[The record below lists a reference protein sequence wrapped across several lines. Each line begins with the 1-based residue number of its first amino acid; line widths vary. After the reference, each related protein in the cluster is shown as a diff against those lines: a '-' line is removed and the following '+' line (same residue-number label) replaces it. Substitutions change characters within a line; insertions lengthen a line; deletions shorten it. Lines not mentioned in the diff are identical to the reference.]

1 MSECASECECGQ
13 QVLWPNLVLAG
24 NGVPAGLVFFDV
36 SLSIRPCRSSAH
48 HTTPLSLNLG
58 PLHCAYYL
66 PLILGPNH
74 LAPLLTCRTLPLCPP
89 QPIPFFSGHVFNLL
103 YSCSCLPLFHHGAPV
118 CACAIISQTLL
129 LRPQVLFVLGPWCY
143 VVCLLLRWR
152 WAPTSLL
159 DNSPASTAEVGC
171 RRTCS
176 RTCSRRSPY
185 GPRFAP

>member
-1 MSECASECECGQ
+1 MWAAGS
-13 QVLWPNLVLAG
+13 LAEPRPRWQRCPG
-24 NGVPAGLVFFDV
+24 RACFFRRFP
-36 SLSIRPCRSSAH
+36 LH
-48 HTTPLSLNLG
+48 QTLSLFCTPHDSLVTQPLTPSLCILSSTHPRTQSLG
-58 PLHCAYYL
+58 TAPHL
-66 PLILGPNH
+66 PHSP
-74 LAPLLTCRTLPLCPP
+74 TLPPP
-89 QPIPFFSGHVFNLL
+89 QPTPFFSGHVFNLL

-118 CACAIISQTLL
+118 CPCAIISQTLL

>member
-48 HTTPLSLNLG
+48 HTKPRTPLSLNLG

-89 QPIPFFSGHVFNLL
+89 PTNPCLFWSRFQPP
-103 YSCSCLPLFHHGAPV
+103 
-118 CACAIISQTLL
+118 LL
-129 LRPQVLFVLGPWCY
+129 LFLSPTLPPWSSRVCMRHYLSNSAAAAAGPLRP
-143 VVCLLLRWR
+143 R
-152 WAPTSLL
+152 SLKL
-159 DNSPASTAEVGC
+159 CCVSSAALEVGSNIFT
-171 RRTCS
+171 RQFSSIDGREGLQKNLQQNLQQKKS
-176 RTCSRRSPY
+176 LRS
-185 GPRFAP
+185 